1 MSPPMMFGPK
11 PARRTTNQR
20 QYVRPFTSHVTGTE
34 MNDRPLMTSQA
45 QHSQTPDA
53 APEQPGVTAVPAK
66 TFKNLLSSAPLEG
79 IDLDRQTEVTN

>member
-1 MSPPMMFGPK
+1 
-11 PARRTTNQR
+11 
-20 QYVRPFTSHVTGTE
+20 